1 MKAPLG
7 AMSSL
12 EFLSTAT
19 AIAGLVFVFSGM
31 YHPTQHPRPT
41 SPEQS
46 CPDIQ
51 VRHSVGS
58 SLKTGVK
65 AVDGCDER
73 LNIKIY

>member
-1 MKAPLG
+1 MKAPIG

-12 EFLSTAT
+12 EFLSTAI
-19 AIAGLVFVFSGM
+19 AISGLVFIFSGM
-31 YHPTQHPRPT
+31 YNPTQYPRLTP
-41 SPEQS
+41 PEQS

-65 AVDGCDER
+65 AVDGCNER